1 MRRKILF
8 GSLAAFIIAVILI
21 FSYTPYLYFN
31 WPFALYV
38 NSHLKKGGDL
48 SILRPHRV
56 FYMFGRGG
64 TDASW
69 YYDNPVSPEIY
80 SAPCHAATVV
90 AHPDRGRYEEIAAC
104 QIEEALWCESDGGG
118 HLAKMYFI
126 QETRLPVV
134 EYEMSHDTHDMCTA
148 RSRQGIKG

>member
-1 MRRKILF
+1 MRRKIF
-8 GSLAAFIIAVILI
+8 FASLAFFIIACILI
-21 FSYTPYLYFN
+21 FPYTPYLYFN

-38 NSHLKKGGDL
+38 NSHLKKGGEL
-48 SILRPHRV
+48 SILRSHRV

-64 TDASW
+64 TDALW
-69 YYDNPVSPEIY
+69 YYDTPVSPEIY

-104 QIEEALWCESDGGG
+104 QIEEVLWCESDGGG
-118 HLAKMYFI
+118 ELAKMYFI

-148 RSRQGIKG
+148 RSRQGVKG